1 MNINEIFSGAIS
13 ERINAVKNASES
25 DLLRISESTIKRMVT
40 EQGSDNYYKD
50 RKVLRFERVSNEWN
64 AWAKDVELYN
74 GKLFIDFYVQ
84 YSNTDTDTC
93 EYLSK
98 FLGSGEFR
106 GAISYED
113 RYGNSQTSYYRF
125 DTHDKANV
133 IRAICLEY
141 LSRCEK
147 AKGE

>member
-1 MNINEIFSGAIS
+1 MNINEILFKGDIN
-13 ERINAVKNASES
+13 ERKNAVENASES
-25 DLLRISESTIKRMVT
+25 DLLRLSEDSIKRMLT
-40 EQGSDNYYKD
+40 EQGRDNYYKD
-50 RKVLRFERVSNEWN
+50 RKTLYFDRVSNEWN

-74 GKLFIDFYVQ
+74 GKLFIEFYVQ

-106 GAISYED
+106 GSISYED

-125 DTHDKANV
+125 NSHDKAKV
-133 IRAICLEY
+133 MKAICLEY
-141 LSRCEK
+141 LNRCKEK
-147 AKGE
+147 

>member
-1 MNINEIFSGAIS
+1 MNINEILFKGDIN

-25 DLLRISESTIKRMVT
+25 DLLRLSEDSIKRMLK
-40 EQGSDNYYKD
+40 EQGRDNYYKD
-50 RKVLRFERVSNEWN
+50 RKTLYFDRVSNEWN

-74 GKLFIDFYVQ
+74 GKLFIEFYVQ

-106 GAISYED
+106 GSISYED
-113 RYGNSQTSYYRF
+113 RYGGSHTAYYRF
-125 DTHDKANV
+125 NSHDKAKV
-133 IRAICLEY
+133 MKAICLEY
-141 LSRCEK
+141 LNRCKEK
-147 AKGE
+147 